1 MDDVKLSGKNKK
13 EIDSLMNTVRI
24 FSKDICMEFGIDK
37 CSTVVLR
44 RGKLDKDNND
54 LVLSN
59 DEIIK
64 SLDENTSYKY
74 LGMLETENIKNTEM
88 KEQVT
93 SEYKRRLKNILKSK
107 FNAENLTRAINTW
120 AVSIFRYS
128 AGIIDWTKQE
138 LQNIDRKTRK
148 VMTVYKA
155 LHPKADVDKLYVHR
169 KDGGRGLM
177 SIEDTIA
184 YEEHSI
190 NFYILN
196 NSNEVMSSI

>member
-1 MDDVKLSGKNKK
+1 
-13 EIDSLMNTVRI
+13 
-24 FSKDICMEFGIDK
+24 
-37 CSTVVLR
+37 
-44 RGKLDKDNND
+44 
-54 LVLSN
+54 
-59 DEIIK
+59 
-64 SLDENTSYKY
+64 
-74 LGMLETENIKNTEM
+74 MLETENIKNTEM

-107 FNAENLTRAINTW
+107 FNAGNLTRAINTW
-120 AVSIFRYS
+120 AVSIFSYS

-138 LQNIDRKTRK
+138 LQNIDPKTRK
-148 VMTVYKA
+148 MMTAYKA